1 VLGHL
6 LQPLALLVGET
17 LKSWLG
23 IPNALAQTIEDVEYE
38 GRCDGTER
46 FDAVTASTGR
56 FLDDCKSE

>member
-38 GRCDGTER
+38 GRRRYRT
-46 FDAVTASTGR
+46 
-56 FLDDCKSE
+56 L